1 MVSKNWEPEESSNNW
16 QNIGIMYQFVEDKK
30 LPAIQVS
37 VFMAMVRKSFG
48 YGKKDITISNKQL
61 CELVSATDK
70 TVTKAVNSLI
80 KIGLIER
87 VVWQD
92 IGPKQT
98 YRYQIIFPDKK
109 YGFIKIGNDKSG
121 SKSDNLLE
129 KANESI

>member
-1 MVSKNWEPEESSNNW
+1 
-16 QNIGIMYQFVEDKK
+16 
-30 LPAIQVS
+30 
-37 VFMAMVRKSFG
+37 MVRKSFG